1 MTCRR
6 RRSCERL
13 QAAFGRKYVTPKD
26 LEEYRVQLGRSGV
39 LLLLEP
45 GMWR

>member
-1 MTCRR
+1 VPWKVWRDMK
-6 RRSCERL
+6 
-13 QAAFGRKYVTPKD
+13 AAFGRKYVTPKD
-26 LEEYRVQLGRSGV
+26 LEEYRVRLGRSGV